1 MVLVKVE
8 RVDENLIEE
17 IVKRILSVV
26 NPMKI
31 ILFGSYVY
39 GKPRKDS
46 DLDILVIVD
55 EDKKPRYKRVV
66 PVNLAL
72 SDIIYPIDV
81 FIYTKKEVEEWTG
94 VPQSFISSIIKK
106 GKVIYEK
113 EA

>member
-1 MVLVKVE
+1 MVLVKIE

-17 IVKRILSVV
+17 IVRRILSVV
-26 NPMKI
+26 NPVKI

-39 GKPRKDS
+39 GKPREDS

-55 EDKKPRYKRVV
+55 EDKRPRYKRVV

-81 FIYTKKEVEEWTG
+81 FIYTRSEVEEWRK
-94 VPQSFISSIIKK
+94 VPQSFITSIIKK